1 MNQPEKAQHFS
12 FNHPVAQELLI
23 CFKPELQNHIKVRFV
38 KMLFQIRP
46 ASHIRDIAILNG
58 GDSLEL
64 AVIPHRLLQGE
75 GRCMKWGVW
84 GIWKQFDFK
93 RLMGSF
99 NFNFSLKVN
108 LSSSGTLNLGPE
120 PQHRT
125 LHSCVH
131 KPE

>member
-12 FNHPVAQELLI
+12 LNHPVAQELLI

-64 AVIPHRLLQGE
+64 AVIPHRLLQGK
-75 GRCMKWGVW
+75 GYGVLSYYN
-84 GIWKQFDFK
+84 K
-93 RLMGSF
+93 RLMGSLI
-99 NFNFSLKVN
+99 FNFSLKVN

>member
-1 MNQPEKAQHFS
+1 MFKTCPKCGRYHIILVFGPKKSHEAKKSHVNQPEKAQHFS

-64 AVIPHRLLQGE
+64 AVIPHRLLQGK
-75 GRCMKWGVW
+75 GYGA
-84 GIWKQFDFK
+84 
-93 RLMGSF
+93 
-99 NFNFSLKVN
+99 
-108 LSSSGTLNLGPE
+108 LSYYNKNTTYPCNQSTL
-120 PQHRT
+120 
-125 LHSCVH
+125 
-131 KPE
+131 